1 MGIFGNMF
9 NRDRDMAPPPEP
21 SSTLGDSDTIPA
33 APDSIGGKL
42 AAGGNAALD
51 KATQIYKRNPKLIA
65 GLAAVA
71 GAIIL
76 TRMKRPRS

>member
-1 MGIFGNMF
+1 MGIFGNVF
-9 NRDRDMAPPPEP
+9 NRDRSVAPPSDP
-21 SSTLGDSDTIPA
+21 SSTLGRSDTLPA
-33 APDSIGGKL
+33 APDSVGGKL

-51 KATQIYKRNPKLIA
+51 KATQIYKQNPKLVA

-76 TRMKRPRS
+76 TRMKRPRA

>member
-1 MGIFGNMF
+1 MGIFGNVF
-9 NRDRDMAPPPEP
+9 NRDRTVAPPTDP
-21 SSTLGDSDTIPA
+21 SSTLGRSDTLPA
-33 APDSIGGKL
+33 APDTIGGKL

-51 KATQIYKRNPKLIA
+51 KATRIYKENPKLVA

-76 TRMKRPRS
+76 TRMKRPRA

>member
-1 MGIFGNMF
+1 MGIFGNVF
-9 NRDRDMAPPPEP
+9 NRDRNVAPPSEP
-21 SSTLGDSDTIPA
+21 SSTLGHSHTLPA
-33 APDSIGGKL
+33 ARDSIGGKL

-51 KATQIYKRNPKLIA
+51 KATQIYKRNPKLVA

-76 TRMKRPRS
+76 NRMKRPRA